1 MGPILVV
8 WATALVVQVYERD
21 LGASLL
27 FFGIFVAMLYV
38 ATERFS
44 WVLIGLGLFF
54 AGAALAGT
62 VFGHVG
68 ARYSAWLNALDP
80 EVYRQYSYQLVQGLF
95 GMASGGLFGTGL
107 GEGSPG
113 LVPYAESDFIVAA
126 LGEELGLT
134 GVLAVLTLYVI
145 IVQRAMRAAI
155 GVRDGFGK
163 LVAAGLG
170 FALALQV
177 FVVVGGVTRVIPLTG
192 ITTPFLAYGGSALLA
207 NWVVI
212 ALLLRVSDQARRSA
226 GEAVT

>member
-1 MGPILVV
+1 M
-8 WATALVVQVYERD
+8 
-21 LGASLL
+21 
-27 FFGIFVAMLYV
+27 
-38 ATERFS
+38 
-44 WVLIGLGLFF
+44 
-54 AGAALAGT
+54 
-62 VFGHVG
+62 
-68 ARYSAWLNALDP
+68 
-80 EVYRQYSYQLVQGLF
+80 QGLF

-113 LVPYAESDFIVAA
+113 LVPYAESDFIIAT

-134 GVLAVLTLYVI
+134 GLLAILMLYVI

-192 ITTPFLAYGGSALLA
+192 ITTPFLAYGGSALIA
-207 NWVVI
+207 NWIVI
-212 ALLLRVSDQARRSA
+212 ALLLRISDQARRGAARRYRHERTHPPLVGRGVSSCSSRSWCPRRGSSSSRRINSTPTIATRARCTASSA
-226 GEAVT
+226 TSADLSW